1 MNSKQFLKEGFIEDA
16 HEAHMDHEVQMAR
29 VDCYYAAEHAIVLH
43 KLLRNISEEQGL
55 EGWVASKIT
64 LANDYLKSVREH
76 LEYQMMNT
84 DADEEDFLPLAEG
97 LTSVK
102 KKLSEAADSKDIQE
116 FERGPWYIIVKGEVV
131 PEDDGSPRKFNWL
144 NAAKVFFRKM
154 LDDDP
159 TTAAQLKS
167 EYDNATDKK
176 SVVYYSKKLPSVSSD
191 NSSLEESE
199 KRPGLWANIRAK
211 RERIKAGSGER
222 MRKPGS
228 KGAPTNKDLK
238 SIRASSESMHEDGLN
253 LDQQKSDFKNP
264 LNLNLGSVRGLPIN
278 AGIQSTQTPQSYSNR
293 PGATGMGLQPS
304 LSIGNPES
312 GPFAQI
318 SKQGGMI
325 GYKKTFEGLGPE
337 QKRVGQLGPTEN
349 VKKNSGARGKLV
361 GANES
366 VEQGVAEGS
375 DSLRGTNEPKK
386 KDAWGEGYW
395 VGHRRED
402 RDCPYPPGS
411 FDAEM
416 WELGY
421 HEGNKDRKNE
431 MTGRVAEGKWSHN
444 AITGQ
449 KLDPRTGE
457 ILPVKEKPLTM
468 KQMFAP
474 KAQPK
479 LTLDDVWRKVENVVS
494 QIYPDGDPNDYM
506 APWLEKHGIRDFKIG
521 EILDRA
527 AKKNG
532 YKDMYDYWNSM
543 GEQGVAEGSEDLVQ
557 IEYWKQDS
565 IEAGR
570 WVKTQPMPREVA
582 EELLHSHPGAFSRVE
597 IVDVKQGVAE
607 DIASTRREVNL
618 KKKIDKGIATPEQKK
633 EYQELKAKNMGR
645 KLDKKQGVAEGY
657 KEPTTAAGHAKM
669 AAKIKKMLDDT
680 LADRGDR
687 HGNPDP
693 QRLASAYEYHTQKAK
708 EKSQGVAEGS
718 LKEDEYDKYET
729 GKMGQ
734 EEAVTAMFTRLAR
747 QGIDPIDMIANRFG
761 WSTYELDDLAQ
772 QQGFK
777 NTAEWLNSFDQ
788 GVAEGWKEKA
798 AGAALAGAM
807 AASPTH
813 AGFGGELAGAVA
825 QGLGRGVVSG
835 AIGPKV
841 FEERNKRDLE
851 FAEQIPDEA
860 DKARYLKAVK
870 KIMHSRNMS
879 LGSNAMMGANAVDEI
894 VFKKFK
900 KKLSEKYNIPLT
912 QVKEQGVAEG
922 SNDLYQK
929 AIRKYAQQVAN
940 DYLNGGNEYLYGANK
955 FDAEMFG
962 VSQEKANKDFK
973 TWFTMIVRSQA
984 VRPRRGVAEG
994 SESKISKC
1002 ASLAAKYFNSEG
1014 LQRQYDIDEYI
1025 KNNAGNDPIVNKCAS
1040 LAAKYFNSEGLQRQY
1055 DIDEYIKANAKQ
1067 GVAEGYSL
1075 KKTNVEKTFHPGD
1088 PEDFGSVDMTQ
1099 KDTDYEIINNKT
1111 GQVVGT
1117 ASWTTNDYFGPG
1129 AIKITMKNGA
1139 TRYLDIKNSDKGNPQ
1154 SAFNRFV
1161 KDPSTSKKYKEQG
1174 VAAGYVNDASEG
1186 TKFMI
1191 VYNKHHPNPAAHGKP
1206 VTGDGKPW
1214 IITATDR
1221 RAALDKA
1228 HEYFVRSQTV
1238 SSFRGYVD
1246 AVPVEQDVAEGFSD
1260 VVKGIKRKVA
1270 GKDNPKDVEHTYAR
1284 IARRDIEDANKLNN
1298 QAAYDARDKS
1308 TKRWKKVNKV
1318 VNKQG
1323 AAGSKDKSEKKS

>member
-43 KLLRNISEEQGL
+43 RLLRNISEEQGL

-325 GYKKTFEGLGPE
+325 GYKKTFEDLGPE
-337 QKRVGQLGPTEN
+337 QKRVGQLGPTEK

-366 VEQGVAEGS
+366 VEQGMAEG
-375 DSLRGTNEPKK
+375 L
-386 KDAWGEGYW
+386 
-395 VGHRRED
+395 
-402 RDCPYPPGS
+402 PGS
-411 FDAEM
+411 LSASDYMPGATLPHTNWNCIKCSGHKFM
-416 WELGY
+416 Y
-421 HEGNKDRKNE
+421 
-431 MTGRVAEGKWSHN
+431 S
-444 AITGQ
+444 
-449 KLDPRTGE
+449 LDG
-457 ILPVKEKPLTM
+457 
-468 KQMFAP
+468 
-474 KAQPK
+474 K
-479 LTLDDVWRKVENVVS
+479 LTKDNKKGAIRVKC
-494 QIYPDGDPNDYM
+494 PDCG
-506 APWLEKHGIRDFKIG
+506 
-521 EILDRA
+521 
-527 AKKNG
+527 
-532 YKDMYDYWNSM
+532 
-543 GEQGVAEGSEDLVQ
+543 GS
-557 IEYWKQDS
+557 
-565 IEAGR
+565 G
-570 WVKTQPMPREVA
+570 
-582 EELLHSHPGAFSRVE
+582 
-597 IVDVKQGVAE
+597 
-607 DIASTRREVNL
+607 L
-618 KKKIDKGIATPEQKK
+618 KKPDPGHDYFGRKK
-633 EYQELKAKNMGR
+633 EE
-645 KLDKKQGVAEGY
+645 
-657 KEPTTAAGHAKM
+657 
-669 AAKIKKMLDDT
+669 
-680 LADRGDR
+680 
-687 HGNPDP
+687 
-693 QRLASAYEYHTQKAK
+693 
-708 EKSQGVAEGS
+708 
-718 LKEDEYDKYET
+718 
-729 GKMGQ
+729 
-734 EEAVTAMFTRLAR
+734 
-747 QGIDPIDMIANRFG
+747 
-761 WSTYELDDLAQ
+761 
-772 QQGFK
+772 
-777 NTAEWLNSFDQ
+777 
-788 GVAEGWKEKA
+788 
-798 AGAALAGAM
+798 
-807 AASPTH
+807 
-813 AGFGGELAGAVA
+813 
-825 QGLGRGVVSG
+825 
-835 AIGPKV
+835 
-841 FEERNKRDLE
+841 
-851 FAEQIPDEA
+851 
-860 DKARYLKAVK
+860 
-870 KIMHSRNMS
+870 
-879 LGSNAMMGANAVDEI
+879 
-894 VFKKFK
+894 
-900 KKLSEKYNIPLT
+900 
-912 QVKEQGVAEG
+912 GVAEG

-1067 GVAEGYSL
+1067 GVAEGL
-1075 KKTNVEKTFHPGD
+1075 GKDLAKLGGMAAVGIGAGIG
-1088 PEDFGSVDMTQ
+1088 GS
-1099 KDTDYEIINNKT
+1099 
-1111 GQVVGT
+1111 
-1117 ASWTTNDYFGPG
+1117 
-1129 AIKITMKNGA
+1129 
-1139 TRYLDIKNSDKGNPQ
+1139 YLDSKHPKIEIGGQQAYLIKDPGWGKIPNTAMKLQGADGRTYIVWTSSGKGNRTLFATP
-1154 SAFNRFV
+1154 AENV
-1161 KDPSTSKKYKEQG
+1161 KEG
-1174 VAAGYVNDASEG
+1174 VAEGLGKDLKRLATGKDVKSRAGQEIAKSQDASMKG
-1186 TKFMI
+1186 DDKTARKHFKR
-1191 VYNKHHPNPAAHGKP
+1191 YDKLDTLANKG
-1206 VTGDGKPW
+1206 
-1214 IITATDR
+1214 
-1221 RAALDKA
+1221 
-1228 HEYFVRSQTV
+1228 
-1238 SSFRGYVD
+1238 
-1246 AVPVEQDVAEGFSD
+1246 VAEGFSD
-1260 VVKGIKRKVA
+1260 SRLVNLPGGNRNRPLPSSRPWTDEEKKKRRELDDARIRAEREKRKQQE
-1270 GKDNPKDVEHTYAR
+1270 K
-1284 IARRDIEDANKLNN
+1284 
-1298 QAAYDARDKS
+1298 
-1308 TKRWKKVNKV
+1308 
-1318 VNKQG
+1318 KQG
-1323 AAGSKDKSEKKS
+1323 VAASKDKSDKKS